1 MHKMTNMTTLGKVS
15 ARVDELSKNCID
27 HLVPVKD
34 ISFDCLETI
43 RIASNESHP
52 MRPIAQQSTANRL
65 GIPIYYLRKCPPEV
79 QAYNMNHW
87 IKEEKNEQLFVRF
100 DGEEVRAVFTPRYQ
114 PIDNFEVLERLDSL
128 GYPSE
133 TPVQCHLDSEFMS
146 LSILDGKQTFSL
158 NGDKITPGIS
168 VSNSEVGLACLSIAA
183 FLLRLICT
191 NGLIAKTEVHASY
204 KHVSLKVFKEF
215 PKVVENVGLELA
227 RKREQLRISTE
238 SMVDNPTATMEN
250 FNRQFQLNKAEKEA
264 VEWGW
269 SREKGYT
276 MFSLVN
282 AYTRASQFEGL
293 SAESSYRLQRTGGM
307 ILEMVK

>member
-1 MHKMTNMTTLGKVS
+1 MQKLSNMTTLGKVS
-15 ARVDELSKNCID
+15 ARVDQLSENCTD

-34 ISFDCLETI
+34 ISFDSLESVKI
-43 RIASNESHP
+43 SNEVHP
-52 MRPIAQQSTANRL
+52 MRPIAQQSIANRL
-65 GIPIYYLRKCPPEV
+65 GIPIQYLRKCPSEV

-87 IKEEKNEQLFVRF
+87 IEEEKNDELFLRF
-100 DGEEVRAVFTPRYQ
+100 DGQDVRAIFTPKYQ

-133 TPVQCHLDSEFMS
+133 TPVQCHLDSEFMG

-158 NGDKITPGIS
+158 NGDRITPGIS

-183 FLLRLICT
+183 FLLRLVCT

-227 RKREQLRISTE
+227 EKKRTAKNLYRK
-238 SMVDNPTATMEN
+238 
-250 FNRQFQLNKAEKEA
+250 
-264 VEWGW
+264 
-269 SREKGYT
+269 Y
-276 MFSLVN
+276 
-282 AYTRASQFEGL
+282 
-293 SAESSYRLQRTGGM
+293 GG
-307 ILEMVK
+307 

>member
-1 MHKMTNMTTLGKVS
+1 MQKMTNMTTLEKVS
-15 ARVDELSKNCID
+15 SRVEELSKNCVD
-27 HLVPVKD
+27 HLVPVED
-34 ISFDCLETI
+34 ISFDSLESMKI
-43 RIASNESHP
+43 SNEVHP
-52 MRPIAQQSTANRL
+52 MRPIAQQSIANRL
-65 GIPIYYLRKCPPEV
+65 GIPIQYLRKCPSEV

-87 IKEEKNEQLFVRF
+87 IKQEKNEQLFVRF
-100 DGEEVRAVFTPRYQ
+100 DGEEVRAIFTPRYQ

-128 GYPSE
+128 GYPPS
-133 TPVQCHLDSEFMS
+133 TPVQCHLDSEFMN

-215 PKVVENVGLELA
+215 PQVLEKVSLELA

-238 SMVDNPTATMEN
+238 SPVDNPAATMEN

-269 SREKGYT
+269 SREAGYT

-293 SAESSYRLQRTGGM
+293 SAEESYRLQRTGGM
-307 ILEMVK
+307 ILEMVQ

>member
-1 MHKMTNMTTLGKVS
+1 MQHMTTLAKVS
-15 ARVDELSKNCID
+15 ARVEELSKNCVD
-27 HLVPVKD
+27 QLVPVKD
-34 ISFDCLETI
+34 ISFDSLESVSI
-43 RIASNESHP
+43 SNEVHP
-52 MRPIAQQSTANRL
+52 MRPIAQQSFAYRL
-65 GIPIYYLRKCPPEV
+65 GIPIQYLKKCPSEV

-87 IKEEKNEQLFVRF
+87 IKQEKNEQLFVRF
-100 DGEEVRAVFTPRYQ
+100 DEREVRALFTPKYQ

-128 GYPSE
+128 GYPPE

-158 NGDKITPGIS
+158 NGDKMTPGVS

-183 FLLRLICT
+183 FFLRLICT

-215 PKVVENVGLELA
+215 PQVLEKVSLELA

-238 SMVDNPTATMEN
+238 STVDNATVTMEN

-264 VEWGW
+264 VGWGW

-276 MFSLVN
+276 MFHLVN
-282 AYTRASQFEGL
+282 AYTRAAQFEGL
-293 SAESSYRLQRTGGM
+293 SAESSYRLQKVGGM